1 MTRASPPSRT
11 RGAITQV
18 AYVVVPV
25 VLAVGAWQLATSVA
39 RSTFFPTPFAIVER
53 LIDVLT
59 TTGADAPLTGDLL
72 PSIGRM
78 LLGFALGSAWGIA
91 VGVVLG
97 LSRPAREVVTPVV
110 EFLRSIPATAVL
122 PLFIVL
128 LGGGDDMRVVFIA
141 YGVSWFVLINT
152 TAGVASIHA
161 TTLDVGRVFRIS
173 PLRRLLGIILPAASP
188 KIVAGLRIAN
198 TAALLL
204 AIVSELFLSTNG
216 VGYQLVQAQS
226 RFQLL
231 DMWVWMLVL
240 ALLGLLLN
248 AVLELLER
256 WLLDWHRRSK
266 ER

>member
-1 MTRASPPSRT
+1 M
-11 RGAITQV
+11 
-18 AYVVVPV
+18 
-25 VLAVGAWQLATSVA
+25 
-39 RSTFFPTPFAIVER
+39 
-53 LIDVLT
+53 
-59 TTGADAPLTGDLL
+59 GDLL
-72 PSIGRM
+72 PSVVRM
-78 LLGFALGSAWGIA
+78 LLGFAIGAAWGVA

-97 LSRPAREVVTPVV
+97 MSRATREVVTPVI

-128 LGGGDDMRVVFIA
+128 LGGGDDMRVIFIA

-152 TAGVASIHA
+152 ISGVAGIHS

-173 PLRRLLGIILPAASP
+173 PARRLFGIILPAASP
-188 KIVAGLRIAN
+188 KIFAGLRIAN

-216 VGYQLVQAQS
+216 VGYQLVQAQG

-248 AVLELLER
+248 AALEGIER
-256 WLLDWHRRSK
+256 VTLGWHRRSK